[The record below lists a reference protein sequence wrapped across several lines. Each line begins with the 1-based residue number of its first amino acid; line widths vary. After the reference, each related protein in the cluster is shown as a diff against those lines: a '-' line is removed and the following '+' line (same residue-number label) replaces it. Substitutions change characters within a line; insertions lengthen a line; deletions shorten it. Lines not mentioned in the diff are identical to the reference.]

1 MSHTCSIGTES
12 EGVCLVGE
20 LQEGGRKGE
29 GEDKAVGG
37 GSGSE
42 SPKRTKT
49 RVTVLG
55 MPTPLGVVTET
66 AVYIM
71 RNKNTSSAR
80 S

>member
-1 MSHTCSIGTES
+1 MSHTCSLGTES
-12 EGVCLVGE
+12 EGVCLVEE
-20 LQEGGRKGE
+20 LQEGGRE

-42 SPKRTKT
+42 SSKRTKT